1 MRPPFL
7 PARKP
12 QAKRR
17 SSERNAAPR
26 FQPPRLASLPETGS
40 DQKFPPH
47 SPKRSS
53 PPSPPA
59 STPAASAS
67 ISTSGYRSARL
78 PHTGNQRPS
87 PTVQTTPSRRQPVRP
102 PPVGTIPSSPAAA

>member
-12 QAKRR
+12 RAKRH

-26 FQPPRLASLPETGS
+26 FQPPRPASLPETGS
-40 DQKFPPH
+40 DQKSH
-47 SPKRSS
+47 RRSQMHSS

-67 ISTSGYRSARL
+67 ISASGYRSARL

-87 PTVQTTPSRRQPVRP
+87 PTVQTTPSRQQPVRP